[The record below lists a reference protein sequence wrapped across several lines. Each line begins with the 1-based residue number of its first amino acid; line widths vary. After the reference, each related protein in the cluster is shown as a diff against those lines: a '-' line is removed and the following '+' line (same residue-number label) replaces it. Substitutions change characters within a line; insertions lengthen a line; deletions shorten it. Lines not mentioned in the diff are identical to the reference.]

1 MVIIQV
7 AVIGIIATV
16 LAVVLRKDRPE
27 YALQI
32 GIAAGVIILF
42 LVIGSVSEIVR
53 YVSELAATYHID
65 TAYVGV
71 VVKIIGVAYIAEFA
85 AQICKDAGENSIAS
99 KVELVGKVLICL
111 LALPI
116 MKALI
121 DTITGILPGG

>member
-1 MVIIQV
+1 MVIVQV
-7 AVIGIIATV
+7 AVIGVIATV

-42 LVIGSVSEIVR
+42 LVIGSVSQVVR
-53 YVSELAATYHID
+53 YVSELAAAYSID
-65 TAYVGV
+65 TAYVGIV
-71 VVKIIGVAYIAEFA
+71 LKIIGVAYIAEFA
-85 AQICKDAGENSIAS
+85 AQVCKDAGESSIAS
-99 KVELVGKVLICL
+99 KVELAGKILICL
-111 LALPI
+111 LALPV